1 MKRSVIATAAAVAV
15 LGAVA
20 LAAYTAD
27 AHGPRW
33 GSQGAAYG
41 GPCMMGQGGG
51 YGQGMMRYGPR
62 GGHGHGMMGYGPQ
75 MGSGPQMGWGGQQ
88 TLPKELTV
96 DDVKTFFEQR
106 MAWRAN
112 PNVKLGEVTEKDAD
126 TIVAEIV
133 TKDGSLVR
141 RVEIDRKTGRHTPV
155 Q

>member
-1 MKRSVIATAAAVAV
+1 MKRSTIATAAAVAI

-20 LAAYTAD
+20 VTTFTAD

-33 GSQGAAYG
+33 GGQGAAYG
-41 GPCMMGQGGG
+41 GPCQGGG
-51 YGQGMMRYGPR
+51 YGPAMMGFGRH
-62 GGHGHGMMGYGPQ
+62 GGYGMMGYGPGM
-75 MGSGPQMGWGGQQ
+75 MGYGPGMGWGGQ
-88 TLPKELTV
+88 TLARELTV

-106 MAWRAN
+106 MAWQGNA
-112 PNVKLGEVTEKDAD
+112 NVKLGEVSEKDAD

-133 TKDGSLVR
+133 TKDGSLVQ